1 MAYDDLFM
9 KGAMASA
16 AMVLSMYDDFLS
28 PQYDSYIGTF
38 NIEMTPVASFTK
50 EVNRRLAKRPLKTN
64 GRLANFGLTSL
75 VKEATGHNERNDP
88 VSPIDIAETLQ
99 TITAKSFSWMKICW
113 VWKEFA
119 FNYCSMGFW

>member
-1 MAYDDLFM
+1 MEIRWPEYIVNDMAYDDLFM

-28 PQYDSYIGTF
+28 QQYDSYIGTF

-64 GRLANFGLTSL
+64 ERLANFGLTSL

-99 TITAKSFSWMKICW
+99 TITAKSFS
-113 VWKEFA
+113 
-119 FNYCSMGFW
+119 